1 MAELDY
7 YKVLGVSREATDD
20 EIRKAYKKLAREFHP
35 DVKPDDA
42 AADTRFKQVQEAY
55 AVLGD
60 AEKREQY
67 DRYGAAFQGG
77 APFPGGSPFGRG
89 PGGGGQP
96 FDLDDLFGGQVDLGS
111 LFGGRG
117 QPGGGF
123 GGFGGGGRA
132 AQPAKGQDSRI
143 DIEIPFTVAAQGGA
157 HELGLQR
164 NGKLERLVVKIQA
177 GVDNGT
183 VIRLAGKGQPGGPGT
198 PAGDLLVQ
206 IKVGPHPWFRREG
219 CNLLLDVPISPEE
232 AVLGAKVDVPTLSDG
247 NVIMTIPPGTSSGT
261 RLRLRG
267 KGVVQKKTGIC
278 GDQLVI
284 VKVVV
289 PREPSDEV
297 HRLYEQI
304 AEKTSDSPRDGMW

>member
-20 EIRKAYKKLAREFHP
+20 EVRKAYKKLAREFHP
-35 DVKPDDA
+35 DVKPGDDA
-42 AADTRFKQVQEAY
+42 ADTKFKQVQEAY

-77 APFPGGSPFGRG
+77 RPFPGGSPFGRG

-96 FDLDDLFGGQVDLGS
+96 FDLGDLFGGQLDLGN

-123 GGFGGGGRA
+123 GGGGRA
-132 AQPAKGQDSRI
+132 AQPVKGQDSRT

-157 HELGLQR
+157 HEIGLQR
-164 NGKLERLVVKIQA
+164 NGKLNRLEVKIPA
-177 GVDNGT
+177 GVDNGS
-183 VIRLAGKGQPGGPGT
+183 VIRLSGQGQPGGPGM

-206 IKVGPHPWFRREG
+206 IKVGPHPWFHREG
-219 CNLLLDVPISPEE
+219 SNLLLDVPISPED

-267 KGVVQKKTGIC
+267 KGVVHQKTREP

-284 VKVVV
+284 VKIVV
-289 PREPSDEV
+289 PREPSVEV
-297 HRLYEQI
+297 RKLYEQI
-304 AEKTSDSPRDGMW
+304 AEESSESPRDGLW

>member
-20 EIRKAYKKLAREFHP
+20 EVRKAYKKLAREFHP
-35 DVKPDDA
+35 DVKPGDDA
-42 AADTRFKQVQEAY
+42 ADTKFKQVQEAY

-77 APFPGGSPFGRG
+77 GPFPGGSPLGRG

-96 FDLDDLFGGQVDLGS
+96 FDLGDLFGGQLDLGN

-123 GGFGGGGRA
+123 GGGGRA
-132 AQPAKGQDSRI
+132 AQPVKGQDSRI

-157 HELGLQR
+157 HELSLQR
-164 NGKLERLVVKIQA
+164 NGKLNRLEVKIPA
-177 GVDNGT
+177 GVDNGN
-183 VIRLAGKGQPGGPGT
+183 VIRLSGQGQPGGPGM

-219 CNLLLDVPISPEE
+219 SNLLLDVPISPEE
-232 AVLGAKVDVPTLSDG
+232 AVLGVKVDVPTLSDG

-267 KGVVQKKTGIC
+267 KGVVHQKTREP

-284 VKVVV
+284 VKIVV

-297 HRLYEQI
+297 RKLYEQI
-304 AEKTSDSPRDGMW
+304 AEKSSESPRDGLW